1 MDTDSIIA
9 KGRRCIDIE
18 AAALQQTSKAL
29 DGDFASVAQTLI
41 ETIDQG
47 NKLIFSGIG
56 KSAHIAQK
64 LVGTFNSIGAPSSFL
79 DPVNALHGD
88 MGLCSDGDALL
99 AFSNSGETEELLRL
113 VTLVSRFNL
122 KTIAVTSQAD
132 ASLARLCSGRL
143 LYSAE
148 QEACP
153 LDLAPTA
160 SSTAC
165 MAIGDAVAM
174 VILEARAFSKED
186 FARFHPGGSLGK
198 SLAVRVDEIMRP
210 SGQFA
215 QMPDNASCQDCLQRM
230 TDPNSG
236 CIALTDSDG
245 KLTGVF
251 TDGDIRRLV
260 LGDPDFLSKT
270 VSIFM
275 TRNPITISSGS
286 LAVEALRIF
295 ESRKIDDLIV
305 VDASNIPIGVIDG
318 QDLTKARLV

>member
-18 AAALQQTSKAL
+18 AAALQQTSKTL

-215 QMPDNASCQDCLQRM
+215 QMPDTASCQDCLQRM
-230 TDPNSG
+230 TNPNSG

-260 LGDPDFLSKT
+260 LSDPDFLSKT
-270 VSIFM
+270 VSTFM

-305 VDASNIPIGVIDG
+305 VDASSLPIGVIDG